1 MYNLTGNP
9 ADKPVEV
16 KCEFTVD
23 NEVLSVEYNDV
34 QLEIKSDVNC
44 TNPSISD
51 QVDDNCVKNW
61 AIMKTFSF
69 LYDGNHGYD
78 VSNFL
83 RIRAENWGPEPNCI
97 WAGLMLHC
105 KAYGIQS
112 GQIVP
117 DSPWHGFKS
126 NIAQWR
132 SQDGTELCAND
143 GGMLEIGMG
152 SPALQDLVAYGAV
165 KIWGGERN
173 TSTLIG
179 SPDFTQGDTTCS
191 MIPSLDNVFGFISCF
206 LETAF
211 GNIGMPSPF

>member
-1 MYNLTGNP
+1 MG
-9 ADKPVEV
+9 V

-23 NEVLSVEYNDV
+23 NEVLSVEYNDI
-34 QLEIKSDVNC
+34 QLEIKSSINC
-44 TNPSISD
+44 TNSN
-51 QVDDNCVKNW
+51 QVDDNCIKNW

-69 LYDGNHGYD
+69 LYDGND
-78 VSNFL
+78 ANNFL
-83 RIRAENWGPEPNCI
+83 RIRGENWGPEPNCI

-105 KAYGIQS
+105 QAYGIQS
-112 GQIVP
+112 GQIVS
-117 DSPWHGFKS
+117 DSPWHRFKS
-126 NIAQWR
+126 NIAQWK
-132 SQDGTELCAND
+132 SEDGTELCAND
-143 GGMLEIGMG
+143 GGMVAIGTNN
-152 SPALQDLVAYGAV
+152 PAIQAFVAYGAV